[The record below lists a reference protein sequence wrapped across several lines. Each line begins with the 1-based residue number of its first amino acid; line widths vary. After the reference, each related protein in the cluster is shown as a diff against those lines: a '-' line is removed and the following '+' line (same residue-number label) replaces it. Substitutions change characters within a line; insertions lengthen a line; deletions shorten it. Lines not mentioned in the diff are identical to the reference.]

1 MYQLACA
8 VKHIHSARIVHTD
21 LKPSHVLIDSECQ
34 IAVTGFDNTRT
45 DSESIEAKLHD
56 GFVNYWYR
64 SPERLLG
71 SPAYLEH
78 HTSVPKMSKVR
89 SFSSFGRP
97 FDSSSSSLE
106 CKKITQSPFKLL
118 LVVVYEDEAKN
129 HEINSII
136 LKYYT

>member
-8 VKHIHSARIVHTD
+8 VKHIHSAGIVHTD

-71 SPAYLEH
+71 
-78 HTSVPKMSKVR
+78 MST
-89 SFSSFGRP
+89 FT
-97 FDSSSSSLE
+97 
-106 CKKITQSPFKLL
+106 TQLDVWALGCVFA
-118 LVVVYEDEAKN
+118 E
-129 HEINSII
+129 II
-136 LKYYT
+136 LGKPLFYGTSCMGQLE

>member
-1 MYQLACA
+1 MVIFCVYVSL
-8 VKHIHSARIVHTD
+8 S
-21 LKPSHVLIDSECQ
+21 
-34 IAVTGFDNTRT
+34 
-45 DSESIEAKLHD
+45 
-56 GFVNYWYR
+56 
-64 SPERLLG
+64 LLN
-71 SPAYLEH
+71 LEH

-89 SFSSFGRP
+89 PFSSFGRP

-136 LKYYT
+136 LK